1 MNFKH
6 IDGKWQERWESAKA
20 FKARPA
26 EGKDTF
32 YCLEMYPYPSGS
44 GLHMGHCRNYAIGDA
59 FARYQ
64 RMKGKAVL
72 YPMGYDSFGLPAEN
86 AAIKHKVS
94 PKDWTDNNIRTMM
107 GQQKAL
113 GLSYDWDRMI
123 YSHDPD
129 YYRWNQ
135 WIFTKLYEKGLAYR
149 KAALANW
156 CPSCNTVLANEQVH
170 DGKCWRCASDVTQ
183 KDMPQWFFR
192 ITAYAEE
199 LLKDID
205 TLAWPERVKAM
216 QRNWIGRSEGTRVDF
231 TIKETGE
238 TIPVFTTR
246 PDTLWGVM
254 FMVFAPEHP
263 KVMELVKGTAYE
275 KPVREFVTQAVKDR
289 FTRLAEDKEKE
300 GLFIGKHAVNPV
312 NGDVVPIYIANF
324 VLMEYG
330 TGFIMAVPT
339 HDQRDFEFATKFNI
353 PKKIVIQPDE
363 GTMLKSGTMH
373 HAFVDDGKLVDSGP
387 FDGEGN
393 RDAIPKINEWLK
405 EQGKGEAVVQF
416 KLRDWL
422 ISRQRYWGTPIPIIH
437 CEACGTVPVPEKDL
451 PVRLPEDVQ
460 FTGEGNPLESSA
472 SFTKADCPACGK
484 PARRETDTMD
494 TFVDSSWYFLRYCDP
509 KNKELPFGKEAS
521 QWMPV
526 SQYIG
531 GIEHAVMH
539 LLYARFFTK
548 ALRDLGLIDID
559 EPFHRL
565 LCQGMV
571 LKDGDAMSKSK
582 GNVVDPN
589 TIVDKYGADTARAF
603 ILFAALPEKEL
614 EWSDTGVDA
623 VNRFLTK
630 VYRLLEQVDQSNADT
645 APSPASPETDRQIR
659 SKLHRTIARVTA
671 HMDAFEFSLAIGAM
685 MEFGNALHKVAG
697 QVSSSVWNGCLSD
710 LARLLSPIAPH
721 MAEEMCELLGNSS
734 ADATDASTFCSLSP
748 WPVADESKIDHAAEA
763 GETLVDEARK
773 DILNLLGLLKVKPKT
788 ITLILA
794 DDWKRTL
801 CRFIQQQLTS
811 TRDVGA
817 IMKAAMTDADLK
829 KHGQDVAKLLPKLV
843 ASPQKM
849 PAVLLAT
856 EDEKKF
862 LELANIGAEFKCDIL
877 IEVESQSGHDKRRQA
892 MPGKPALVIA

>member
-1 MNFKH
+1 
-6 IDGKWQERWESAKA
+6 
-20 FKARPA
+20 
-26 EGKDTF
+26 
-32 YCLEMYPYPSGS
+32 
-44 GLHMGHCRNYAIGDA
+44 
-59 FARYQ
+59 
-64 RMKGKAVL
+64 
-72 YPMGYDSFGLPAEN
+72 
-86 AAIKHKVS
+86 
-94 PKDWTDNNIRTMM
+94 
-107 GQQKAL
+107 
-113 GLSYDWDRMI
+113 
-123 YSHDPD
+123 
-129 YYRWNQ
+129 
-135 WIFTKLYEKGLAYR
+135 
-149 KAALANW
+149 
-156 CPSCNTVLANEQVH
+156 
-170 DGKCWRCASDVTQ
+170 
-183 KDMPQWFFR
+183 
-192 ITAYAEE
+192 
-199 LLKDID
+199 
-205 TLAWPERVKAM
+205 
-216 QRNWIGRSEGTRVDF
+216 
-231 TIKETGE
+231 
-238 TIPVFTTR
+238 
-246 PDTLWGVM
+246 
-254 FMVFAPEHP
+254 
-263 KVMELVKGTAYE
+263 
-275 KPVREFVTQAVKDR
+275 
-289 FTRLAEDKEKE
+289 
-300 GLFIGKHAVNPV
+300 
-312 NGDVVPIYIANF
+312 
-324 VLMEYG
+324 
-330 TGFIMAVPT
+330 
-339 HDQRDFEFATKFNI
+339 EFATKFNI

-659 SKLHRTIARVTA
+659 SKLHRT
-671 HMDAFEFSLAIGAM
+671 
-685 MEFGNALHKVAG
+685 
-697 QVSSSVWNGCLSD
+697 
-710 LARLLSPIAPH
+710 
-721 MAEEMCELLGNSS
+721 
-734 ADATDASTFCSLSP
+734 
-748 WPVADESKIDHAAEA
+748 
-763 GETLVDEARK
+763 
-773 DILNLLGLLKVKPKT
+773 
-788 ITLILA
+788 
-794 DDWKRTL
+794 
-801 CRFIQQQLTS
+801 
-811 TRDVGA
+811 
-817 IMKAAMTDADLK
+817 
-829 KHGQDVAKLLPKLV
+829 
-843 ASPQKM
+843 
-849 PAVLLAT
+849 
-856 EDEKKF
+856 
-862 LELANIGAEFKCDIL
+862 
-877 IEVESQSGHDKRRQA
+877 
-892 MPGKPALVIA
+892 

>member
-1 MNFKH
+1 
-6 IDGKWQERWESAKA
+6 
-20 FKARPA
+20 
-26 EGKDTF
+26 
-32 YCLEMYPYPSGS
+32 
-44 GLHMGHCRNYAIGDA
+44 
-59 FARYQ
+59 
-64 RMKGKAVL
+64 
-72 YPMGYDSFGLPAEN
+72 
-86 AAIKHKVS
+86 
-94 PKDWTDNNIRTMM
+94 
-107 GQQKAL
+107 
-113 GLSYDWDRMI
+113 
-123 YSHDPD
+123 
-129 YYRWNQ
+129 
-135 WIFTKLYEKGLAYR
+135 
-149 KAALANW
+149 
-156 CPSCNTVLANEQVH
+156 
-170 DGKCWRCASDVTQ
+170 
-183 KDMPQWFFR
+183 MPQWFFR

-548 ALRDLGLIDID
+548 A
-559 EPFHRL
+559 
-565 LCQGMV
+565 
-571 LKDGDAMSKSK
+571 
-582 GNVVDPN
+582 
-589 TIVDKYGADTARAF
+589 
-603 ILFAALPEKEL
+603 
-614 EWSDTGVDA
+614 
-623 VNRFLTK
+623 
-630 VYRLLEQVDQSNADT
+630 
-645 APSPASPETDRQIR
+645 
-659 SKLHRTIARVTA
+659 
-671 HMDAFEFSLAIGAM
+671 
-685 MEFGNALHKVAG
+685 
-697 QVSSSVWNGCLSD
+697 
-710 LARLLSPIAPH
+710 
-721 MAEEMCELLGNSS
+721 
-734 ADATDASTFCSLSP
+734 
-748 WPVADESKIDHAAEA
+748 
-763 GETLVDEARK
+763 
-773 DILNLLGLLKVKPKT
+773 
-788 ITLILA
+788 
-794 DDWKRTL
+794 
-801 CRFIQQQLTS
+801 
-811 TRDVGA
+811 
-817 IMKAAMTDADLK
+817 
-829 KHGQDVAKLLPKLV
+829 
-843 ASPQKM
+843 
-849 PAVLLAT
+849 
-856 EDEKKF
+856 
-862 LELANIGAEFKCDIL
+862 
-877 IEVESQSGHDKRRQA
+877 
-892 MPGKPALVIA
+892 